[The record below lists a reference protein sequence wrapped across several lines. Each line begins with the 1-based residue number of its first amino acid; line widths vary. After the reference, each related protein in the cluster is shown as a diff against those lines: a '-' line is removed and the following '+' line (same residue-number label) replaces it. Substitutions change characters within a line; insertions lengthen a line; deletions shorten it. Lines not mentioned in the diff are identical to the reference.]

1 MSPTLRGAFLTQN
14 YYPKIMEDIYIPHLL
29 KLQQQ
34 QQVIAVDQSLPD
46 LETLTPI
53 RGRMVVHH
61 QGTFLEVTA
70 QVETIITLSCDRCLQ
85 QYNQRLRV
93 DQTEIIV
100 LDPKADQVQDYP
112 LEQEVAWEEL
122 VETLSPQGYLS
133 PDTWL
138 YEQLCLSLPSKQ
150 LCNTDCLGIPVDSQ
164 FQSPIPEDTF
174 KTDDRWEALE
184 ILKKQLS

>member
-1 MSPTLRGAFLTQN
+1 
-14 YYPKIMEDIYIPHLL
+14 MEDIYIPHLL

-34 QQVIAVDQSLPD
+34 QQVIPVDQSLPD
-46 LETLTPI
+46 LETLTPV
-53 RGRMVVHH
+53 RGRVVVHH

-85 QYNQRLRV
+85 KYNQRLRV
-93 DQTEIIV
+93 DQTEIVV

-112 LEQEVAWEEL
+112 PEQEVAWEEL
-122 VETLSPQGYLS
+122 VETISPQGHFS

-150 LCNTDCLGIPVDSQ
+150 LCNTDCLGIPVDPQVQDDASDD
-164 FQSPIPEDTF
+164 SPQRDH
-174 KTDDRWEALE
+174 RWEALE